1 MGTIAQFET
10 AMKNILIAFVLF
22 CLPLS
27 AMAAEGYTVL
37 FKTQGKFEDVRDML
51 AIAIESKGLKITHT
65 NKIAAMLDR
74 TGEVAGS
81 GKQVYVHAEQ
91 LNFCSATI
99 SRQMMEADPHAIVM
113 CPYSIAIYTLP
124 NDKTVYLSYRKSA
137 PTKNPALKKVF
148 VDIEKLLTEII
159 KDAI

>member
-1 MGTIAQFET
+1 
-10 AMKNILIAFVLF
+10 MKNLLIAFILF

-27 AMAAEGYTVL
+27 AMAVEGYTVL

-51 AIAIESKGLKITHT
+51 AIAIESQGLKITHT
-65 NKIAAMLDR
+65 NKVAEMLER
-74 TGEVAGS
+74 TGDVAGS
-81 GKQVYVHAEQ
+81 NKQVYTHGEQ

-124 NDKTVYLSYRKSA
+124 GDKTVYLAYRKSS
-137 PTKNPALKKVF
+137 PTRNPALKKAF
-148 VDIEKLLTEII
+148 ADIEKLLTKII
-159 KDAI
+159 KDAM